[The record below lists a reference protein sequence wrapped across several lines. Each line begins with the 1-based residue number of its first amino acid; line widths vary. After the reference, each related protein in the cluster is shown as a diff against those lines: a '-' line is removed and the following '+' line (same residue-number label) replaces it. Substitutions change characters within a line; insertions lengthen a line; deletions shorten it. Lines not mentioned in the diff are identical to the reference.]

1 MNSQSDKRVSVRTAR
16 AAAGA
21 ALLAVIAG
29 ACGVSTTDTTPE
41 PSSGGYGGNIT
52 VLAAASL
59 TETFTQIGKTFEAD
73 NPNAKVTFSFAAS
86 SALAEQIDSG
96 APADVFA
103 SASTKNMDTVVQAG
117 HAADP
122 TVFATNVLTIA
133 VPAANPG
140 KVTGLDSLTSR
151 NVKTALCQP
160 QVPCGVVAAEV
171 ATNAKVDITP
181 VTLEPDV
188 KSVLSKVTLGEVDA
202 GLVYVTDAR
211 AAGDKVR
218 EIAIPAKFNAS
229 TDYPIATLKDS
240 QNTDTA
246 QGFVDAVLSDEG
258 QKVLTEA
265 GFGTP

>member
-1 MNSQSDKRVSVRTAR
+1 MTGQSDKGVSVRTAR
-16 AAAGA
+16 AAAGMA
-21 ALLAVIAG
+21 VLAVIAG
-29 ACGVSTTDTTPE
+29 ACGASTTGTTPE
-41 PSSGGYGGNIT
+41 SSSGGFSGDIT

-96 APADVFA
+96 SPADVFA
-103 SASTKNMDTVVQAG
+103 SASTTNMDTVVQAG
-117 HAADP
+117 HATDP

-140 KVTGLDSLTSR
+140 KVTGLNSLTSR

-160 QVPCGVVAAEV
+160 QVPCGVVADKV
-171 ATNAKVDITP
+171 LKNAKVNVTP

-202 GLVYVTDAR
+202 GMVYVTDAR

-218 EIAIPAKFNAS
+218 EIEIPAKVNAS
-229 TDYPIATLKDS
+229 TDYPIAPLKDS
-240 QNTDTA
+240 QNAKTA

-258 QKVLTEA
+258 QKLLTEA